1 MNKTDLLFQMMEH
14 PQEYSEEQWQEI
26 LENNECRELYTM
38 MSKVQN
44 AFDAQ
49 RNISDEIINDEW
61 QRLSNER
68 KASVISPIYKM
79 AAMFIGVLMLSG
91 IAVAAIH
98 IIRHQSHID
107 GQQPQKEILTDHELP
122 VSNPVDTIKIDTV
135 VTVQPIVFD
144 NVPLERMLF
153 QIAEKYGKDLEFQN
167 PNTRQLRFYFV
178 WKQDETIDVTL
189 HRLNLFESVTIT
201 LKDNKI
207 VVE

>member
-14 PQEYSEEQWQEI
+14 PQDYTEEQWQEI
-26 LENNECRELYTM
+26 LANKECRELYTM

-44 AFDAQ
+44 AYDAQ
-49 RNISDEIINDEW
+49 RNISDETINEEW

-68 KASVISPIYKM
+68 KTIISPFFKI

-98 IIRHQSHID
+98 IIRHQSHVD
-107 GQQPQKEILTDHELP
+107 NQQPQTELLSDQEKLISYP
-122 VSNPVDTIKIDTV
+122 VVTIKTDTL
-135 VTVQPIVFD
+135 VTVQPIIFD
-144 NVPLERMLF
+144 NVPLEKMLL
-153 QIAEKYGKDLEFQN
+153 QIAEKYGVEVEFHN
-167 PNTRQLRFYFV
+167 PNVRQLRFYFV
-178 WKQDETIDVTL
+178 WEQDKSINVTL
-189 HRLNLFESVTIT
+189 HQLNLFESVTIT

>member
-49 RNISDEIINDEW
+49 RNISDETINDEW

-68 KASVISPIYKM
+68 KSTVISPFYKM

-107 GQQPQKEILTDHELP
+107 GQQPQQEILTDYEQP
-122 VSNPVDTIKIDTV
+122 VSYPVDTLKVDTAV
-135 VTVQPIVFD
+135 IVQPIVFD
-144 NVPLERMLF
+144 NVPLERMLL
-153 QIAEKYGKDLEFQN
+153 QIAEKYGKELEFQN
-167 PNTRQLRFYFV
+167 PNARQLRFYFV

>member
-1 MNKTDLLFQMMEH
+1 MNKTELLFQMMEH
-14 PQEYSEEQWQEI
+14 PQEYTEEQWQEI
-26 LENNECRELYTM
+26 LENNECRELYIM

-44 AFDAQ
+44 AFDTQ
-49 RNISDEIINDEW
+49 RNISDETINDEW

-68 KASVISPIYKM
+68 KATIISPFYKM

-107 GQQPQKEILTDHELP
+107 GQQPQKEILTDHEQS

-135 VTVQPIVFD
+135 VTVKPIVFD
-144 NVPLERMLF
+144 NVSLERMLL
-153 QIAEKYGKDLEFQN
+153 QIAEKYDKELEFQN
-167 PNTRQLRFYFV
+167 PNARQLRFYFV